1 MAARRKSYRLCEER
15 NLNLSIK
22 IDFYAILNVYFYQL
36 CSFVLV
42 VYKLSASHSHWLLII
57 EAADGV
63 LMPILIHPAHRQF

>member
-42 VYKLSASHSHWLLII
+42 VYKLSASHSHRLLVIG
-57 EAADGV
+57 AADDV
-63 LMPILIHPAHRQF
+63 WMLVSLPK